1 MVAGPPVE
9 AQVRMLLL
17 NSAIPSSVILPG
29 YIYIEYFDKN
39 YFVYNGEMVQ
49 NALLKINSSANEYLQ
64 SFIFEFRYILS
75 LYLHQNP

>member
-29 YIYIEYFDKN
+29 YIEYFDN
-39 YFVYNGEMVQ
+39 VYNGEMVQ
-49 NALLKINSSANEYLQ
+49 NALLKINSSA
-64 SFIFEFRYILS
+64 
-75 LYLHQNP
+75 